1 MKKYETVK
9 ENGQEYFKI
18 SPEYSRYLK
27 EKKYLDY
34 LLKSN
39 IPEFYWGID
48 FKDYEGTES
57 KKEIDYVLQ
66 IIENLEEEKFKNV
79 NLYLY
84 SEKKGTQKTAVACNF
99 GKECLK
105 KGYKVSFLL
114 FNDLIKSLLK
124 TQGYNENDSYEGNL
138 KVWYDSDIL
147 IIDESFSEESS
158 LLFNSKEAN
167 TKIYS
172 ELDTFLRKFLYQN
185 KRMVITSN
193 LDMEQVSKK
202 FGDRIQAILDR
213 NFLKLEFKD
222 SVMKK
227 RAERLTIDKLFK
239 EQ

>member
-18 SPEYSRYLK
+18 SPEYSQYLK

-39 IPEFYWGID
+39 IPEFYWDID

-99 GKECLK
+99 GKECIK

-227 RAERLTIDKLFK
+227 RAERLTIEKLFK